1 MEAPWHRYKVAQAL
15 LRLSP
20 EERKL
25 LRGLTN
31 YLDIMQAIHD
41 MKQKQIEALDA
52 DALNAQE
59 LERRVVKS
67 TAA

>member
-15 LRLSP
+15 LRLTL
-20 EERKL
+20 EERQQ

-41 MKQKQIEALDA
+41 MKQKQIDA
-52 DALNAQE
+52 MGEQL
-59 LERRVVKS
+59 LERKVVTIK
-67 TAA
+67 AA